1 MQTHRKAVSFA
12 ALLMAASVLLTGC
25 ASQEIQARKAA
36 IAAASA
42 TQPEETPA
50 PTLKPTAAPIDRW
63 SLLDNLP
70 DFAVGTLPAPIITW
84 VDGLPLGENPLTYED
99 GQHIDG
105 LFSNASGGSIQ
116 LSDVSVEDLKD
127 TPVNVRMNMT
137 LSVLDDTATPTS
149 NSSDASSDT
158 SVTDFCLH
166 TKGSDGGQAF
176 YYQIGYNGNYPMDIL
191 NGALAIENNLTFGE
205 AFDNGLYYSSATPD
219 EFAGYPEEGTPK
231 DQINFLYSTFG
242 TPSGLYWADNVD
254 GVQYGSF
261 EEFHD
266 AEYDKDNGAKHFYL
280 IWNFEKCT
288 IAAAC
293 SDDFSNPDVL
303 GTTINEIYE
312 FPILTGTDYV
322 KESTN
327 NFFWGYLGYGDAPI
341 RLIGLYAEV
350 PTSKVSVIETE
361 PASESA
367 ANAETQSNNDDSVAE
382 ATPDSENADSA
393 ADSSSEVTEGNA
405 ASSKSETTSST
416 PKINP
421 CVSVRTAYYGKCTT
435 DTKQNTI

>member
-1 MQTHRKAVSFA
+1 MQTHRKVVSFA
-12 ALLMAASVLLTGC
+12 ALLMATSVLLTGC

-50 PTLKPTAAPIDRW
+50 PTPKPTAAPIDRW

-70 DFAVGTLPAPIITW
+70 DFAVGTLPAPVITW

-137 LSVLDDTATPTS
+137 LSVLDNTATPTS

-166 TKGSDGGQAF
+166 TKGLDGGQAF
-176 YYQIGYNGNYPMDIL
+176 YYQIGYNGDYPTDIL
-191 NGALAIENNLTFGE
+191 NDALAIENNLTFGE
-205 AFDNGLYYSSATPD
+205 AFDNGLYCSSATPD

-261 EEFHD
+261 EEFRD
-266 AEYDKDNGAKHFYL
+266 AEYDKDNGAKHFHL

-350 PTSKVSVIETE
+350 PASKVPAIETE
-361 PASESA
+361 PASELA

-382 ATPDSENADSA
+382 TTPDSENADSA
-393 ADSSSEVTEGNA
+393 ADSSSEVTKDNA

-416 PKINP
+416 
-421 CVSVRTAYYGKCTT
+421 T
-435 DTKQNTI
+435 

>member
-1 MQTHRKAVSFA
+1 M
-12 ALLMAASVLLTGC
+12 
-25 ASQEIQARKAA
+25 
-36 IAAASA
+36 
-42 TQPEETPA
+42 
-50 PTLKPTAAPIDRW
+50 
-63 SLLDNLP
+63 
-70 DFAVGTLPAPIITW
+70 
-84 VDGLPLGENPLTYED
+84 PLGENPLTYED

-176 YYQIGYNGNYPMDIL
+176 YYQIGYNGDYPMDIL

-242 TPSGLYWADNVD
+242 TPSGLYWADNVN

-261 EEFHD
+261 EEFRD

-350 PTSKVSVIETE
+350 PASKVSVIETE

-382 ATPDSENADSA
+382 ATPDSENAVSA
-393 ADSSSEVTEGNA
+393 ADSSSEVTKDNA
-405 ASSKSETTSST
+405 VSSKSETTSST
-416 PKINP
+416 
-421 CVSVRTAYYGKCTT
+421 T
-435 DTKQNTI
+435 